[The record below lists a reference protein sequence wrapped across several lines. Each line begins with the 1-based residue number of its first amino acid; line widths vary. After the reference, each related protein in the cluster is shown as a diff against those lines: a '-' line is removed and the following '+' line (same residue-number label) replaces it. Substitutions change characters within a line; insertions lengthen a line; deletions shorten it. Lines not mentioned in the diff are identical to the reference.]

1 MSVQNGYLHLV
12 FGQHNGKTIL
22 KKSNYKAPLQIV
34 RPFELECGT
43 LSLTILNMTAGIM
56 QGDTLELDIMLEE
69 GAKVVILTQTANK
82 IHSMQGDFA
91 TQNMRITQA
100 ANSRLE
106 YYPERNIPF
115 ADADYRQRLRVNL
128 AHSATFAYMEGL
140 SAGRVLHGE
149 SWKFK
154 RYSSQVDLF
163 VDQEL
168 VYLERQDIM
177 PQVYPVATLGI
188 MENAQYLL
196 SGCVIGSVGALEL
209 EHTPHIHVGKTHHQH
224 IWIRGMSQRNLEL
237 DSEARGLQ
245 NKIRKMLWNC
255 SELRVRR

>member
-1 MSVQNGYLHLV
+1 MSVQHGYLNLV
-12 FGQHNGKTIL
+12 FGQHNGKTVI
-22 KKSNYKAPLQIV
+22 KKSSYKAPLQIV

-43 LSLTILNMTAGIM
+43 LSLTLLNMTAGIM
-56 QGDTLELDIMLEE
+56 EGDTLELNIVLEE
-69 GAKVVILTQTANK
+69 GAKVVLLTQTANK
-82 IHSMQGDFA
+82 IHSMQGGFA
-91 TQNMRITQA
+91 TQHMTITQA

-115 ADADYRQRLRVNL
+115 VNADYRQKLRVNL
-128 AHSATFAYMEGL
+128 ASSAQFTYMEGL

-177 PQVYPVATLGI
+177 PQVYPVAALGI
-188 MENAQYLL
+188 MEDAQYLL
-196 SGCVIGSVGALEL
+196 SGCVIGALEL
-209 EHTPHIHVGKTHHQH
+209 EHTPHIHVGKTQHQH

-237 DSEARGLQ
+237 DVEARGLQ
-245 NKIRKMLWNC
+245 NKIRKMLWGC
-255 SELRVRR
+255 GELRVRR